1 MATLESIGTEIVDY
15 INSHYNSKNLYSYVL
30 NKVNSITYTRIGLPL
45 SEEDRNKLADIV
57 EFKLEFGRDKNIG
70 DEVYLGE
77 SESSKVFL
85 DLVKLIRKGK

>member
-15 INSHYNSKNLYSYVL
+15 INFHYNSNNLYSYVL
-30 NKVNSITYTRIGLPL
+30 NKVNSITYTRTGLPL

-57 EFKLEFGRDKNIG
+57 EFKLEFGSDKNIG